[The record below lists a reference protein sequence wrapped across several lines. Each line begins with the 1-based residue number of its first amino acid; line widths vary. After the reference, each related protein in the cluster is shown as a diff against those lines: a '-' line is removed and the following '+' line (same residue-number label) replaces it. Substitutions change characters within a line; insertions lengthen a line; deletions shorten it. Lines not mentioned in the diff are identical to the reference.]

1 MIIKIQKIAKIFGIK
16 HRFFKKF
23 KFFLIGLLF
32 VISKT
37 PFVFA
42 AIQFPEPEGPYSVGY
57 RVTEFTDSSREDL
70 YNTGFPRRV
79 KVTAYY
85 PSKDERKTEPYG
97 DEEILF
103 WKTGL
108 NNFLESGEITPE
120 DFASVA
126 LEFRCTEVFKS
137 KDATPEAGPF
147 PIVLF
152 EHGLDVNPGSYQRM
166 LLELVSHGYVVIAP
180 SHPSIASTVIFED
193 GTEEFIKAERD
204 ARMVDTAFLDTL
216 FILEQIDAIASTIPS
231 MNLARLGMMGHSFGG
246 GTTTVKMVR
255 HEQRIL
261 AGIALEA
268 PASHIIRTYS
278 KDGTPTDGTPT
289 EITPTEITL
298 DPGMALDPGDNLEKP
313 FMHMLSQNPMCDP
326 SIVELDDKT
335 FKVTIGQGTKKNFVT
350 DYPLVREGIS
360 LFAATDFDT
369 GPSEASS
376 YQEEMSRVI
385 KSFFDKFLK
394 GEDAVNLMELSSDVI
409 TVETAAE

>member
-1 MIIKIQKIAKIFGIK
+1 MDIQKIAKIFSLK
-16 HRFFKKF
+16 HRFLKNLI
-23 KFFLIGLLF
+23 FFLIGLLF

-57 RVTEFTDSSREDL
+57 RVREFTDSSREDP
-70 YNTGFPRRV
+70 YNTGLPRRV
-79 KVTAYY
+79 KVAVYY

-108 NNFLESGEITPE
+108 NELLGKGAITPE
-120 DFASVA
+120 DFAKA
-126 LEFRCTEVFKS
+126 AFEFNCTEVFKS
-137 KDATPEAGPF
+137 KDATPAPEPF
-147 PIVLF
+147 PVILF
-152 EHGLDVNPGSYQRM
+152 EHGLDVNPGAYQRM
-166 LLELVSHGYVVIAP
+166 LLELVSHGYVVIAS
-180 SHPSIASTVIFED
+180 SHPGIASTVIFED
-193 GTEEFIKAERD
+193 GTEEFIKAGRD

-216 FILEQIDAIASTIPS
+216 FILKQIDAIASTIPS
-231 MNLARLGMMGHSFGG
+231 MDLAKLGMMGHSFGG

-268 PASHIIRTYS
+268 PTSHIIRTYS
-278 KDGTPTDGTPT
+278 EDDTPTDGTPT
-289 EITPTEITL
+289 EITL
-298 DPGMALDPGDNLEKP
+298 DPGMELDPGDNLEKP
-313 FMHMLSQNPMCDP
+313 FMHMFSDNPMCDP
-326 SIVELDDKT
+326 SIVGLEDKT
-335 FKVTIGQGTKKNFVT
+335 FKVTIRQGTKKNFVT

-360 LFAATDFDT
+360 ILAETDLDT

-376 YQEEMSRVI
+376 YQGEMSQVI

-394 GEDAVNLMELSSDVI
+394 GEDVNLMQLSSDVI
-409 TVETAAE
+409 TVETETD